1 MQDYIY
7 TRDNGEKVPVTR
19 MTLEEIATCLNNGV
33 TINET
38 DLDTI
43 HATEEVI
50 RKRLE
55 IELTIRQIGG

>member
-7 TRDNGEKVPVTR
+7 TRESGEKVPVSK
-19 MTLEEIATCLNNGV
+19 MTLEEIATCLNDGAQ
-33 TINET
+33 INET

-55 IELTIRQIGG
+55 IELIIRRG